1 MNLNGICVG
10 VETPDAD
17 WPIKDSLHE
26 LTELCETAGLIITQT
41 MSQLR
46 ETQ

>member
-26 LTELCETAGLIITQT
+26 LTELLKPLLIITQT
-41 MSQLR
+41 MSQL
-46 ETQ
+46 